1 VTDAQHVGGGAS
13 IGGVFDGA
21 TALVV
26 AGRLGVLFGPQAHGD
41 TDHLV
46 PLLDEETGGHG
57 GVDASGHCD
66 DCALLGHD
74 CSHVILNPPNP
85 GRNQLSGAHLQ
96 AEQLAH
102 RITDILSEKQAEDIL
117 LLDISNVSSFADY
130 FVIAS
135 ADSDRQI
142 DAILETIDE
151 DLRKAEKIRP
161 RGREGTS
168 KTGWVLLD
176 YGDVIVHIFGTE
188 ERSFYDLE
196 SLWANAVPVVR
207 IQ

>member
-1 VTDAQHVGGGAS
+1 
-13 IGGVFDGA
+13 
-21 TALVV
+21 V
-26 AGRLGVLFGPQAHGD
+26 AGRLRVFLGPQAHRD

-57 GVDASGHCD
+57 GVDASGHGD

-74 CSHVILNPPNP
+74 CSHVILSVPRK
-85 GRNQLSGAHLQ
+85 GRNPLSGAHLQ

-117 LLDISNVSSFADY
+117 LLDISKVSSFADY

-135 ADSDRQI
+135 AGSDRQI
-142 DAILETIDE
+142 DAILQTIDE
-151 DLRKAEKIRP
+151 DLRKAEKVRP
-161 RGREGTS
+161 RGSEGTS

-176 YGDVIVHIFGTE
+176 YGDVIVHIFGAE
-188 ERSFYDLE
+188 ERSRYDLE
-196 SLWANAVPVVR
+196 SLWASAIPVVR

>member
-1 VTDAQHVGGGAS
+1 M
-13 IGGVFDGA
+13 
-21 TALVV
+21 
-26 AGRLGVLFGPQAHGD
+26 
-41 TDHLV
+41 
-46 PLLDEETGGHG
+46 
-57 GVDASGHCD
+57 
-66 DCALLGHD
+66 
-74 CSHVILNPPNP
+74 

-117 LLDISNVSSFADY
+117 LLDISKVSSFADY

-135 ADSDRQI
+135 AGSDRQI

-151 DLRKAEKIRP
+151 DLRKAEKVRP